1 MRSALLSLV
10 EAMPSNLPVLWLSTM
25 ELSTAED
32 RIREQSGMV
41 VHEDEKLISLIAW
54 LNNSSDNLTFKS
66 RLPLSNCSRHT
77 VLLTRTAEE
86 DRREVF
92 KQFFDTLPM
101 LPNRLYAARM
111 QVIKAKIQIRKPAV
125 IASEA
130 VLDVTVTQA
139 SKGPSRSLRSGLS
152 CKDDKDKD
160 TTSAPTQQPIMM
172 TEDGDKQCVRELRNF
187 LRATLGE
194 LHKEKKCLVFWR
206 PVDPESVPDYYDV
219 ISCPMDLE
227 TMRMKVN
234 STYLRFSL
242 VEHGDESMPV
252 LDPSSLKCPNS
263 CNDTVTDLRQWD
275 DTPLCA
281 CVWASLPVI
290 FNCLHSSN
298 YFLSISL
305 LFS

>member
-1 MRSALLSLV
+1 
-10 EAMPSNLPVLWLSTM
+10 M
-25 ELSTAED
+25 ELSSAED
-32 RIREQSGMV
+32 RLRAHSGMV
-41 VHEDEKLISLIAW
+41 THEDEKLMSLIAW
-54 LNNSSDNLTFKS
+54 LNNSSKNLTFDN
-66 RLPLSNCSRHT
+66 RLPLSGCSGHT

-101 LPNRLYAARM
+101 LPSRLYAARM
-111 QVIKAKIQIRKPAV
+111 QVIKAKIQIRKHAL
-125 IASEA
+125 IAPE
-130 VLDVTVTQA
+130 VVCDVAVTQS

-152 CKDDKDKD
+152 CKDDNDKD

-227 TMRMKVN
+227 TMRMKVK
-234 STYLRFSL
+234 STYF
-242 VEHGDESMPV
+242 
-252 LDPSSLKCPNS
+252 
-263 CNDTVTDLRQWD
+263 
-275 DTPLCA
+275 
-281 CVWASLPVI
+281 
-290 FNCLHSSN
+290 
-298 YFLSISL
+298 YFLSMSQCVSKIAHPLSV
-305 LFS
+305 